1 MAIGAEKT
9 NRSLLWF
16 LGLLLLVLGVA
27 GAVVGSGLVD
37 SIAGTSL
44 ADSSLLPPGLEDFAV
59 EQSAWFWPVVA
70 LVALLLGFLGLR
82 LLLAQLGTDR
92 VGRLPLLDD
101 PDAGRTV
108 LDSSALTEAVEDE
121 VEAWP
126 GVASCSASLVR
137 PKRQT
142 MLRVR
147 VRTTDRADVREVRRR
162 LAEETV
168 PHVREALDGAVDVD
182 VLVELEPQP
191 SKQARELV

>member
-27 GAVVGSGLVD
+27 GVVVGSGLVD
-37 SIAGTSL
+37 RVAGTSL
-44 ADSSLLPPGLEDFAV
+44 ADSSLLPSELQDFWT

-108 LDSSALTEAVEDE
+108 LSSSALTEAVEDE

-142 MLRVR
+142 TLRVR